1 VTDRLSAL
9 LHHEVDR
16 LEVPAPPVRESLAQG
31 RRLRRRRRLTQ
42 AVAVAAVVATVGAGT
57 ALLTGGD
64 TDQQPSDD
72 SRIADSS
79 SQGGAPADLGPV
91 FSLGDT
97 VYLDGGNTRVQMKEY
112 VQAMYYTS
120 GGLLLRTNK
129 DGASDGGA
137 PFHFALVNQGSVQ
150 ELGLTLGEV
159 VPSTDPGAPYLA
171 YADSQDGITQVVVHD
186 VTTDE
191 EVARVDLPGEVSPG
205 GGWSAPPVALDGD
218 LVYVGQE
225 AAALVVNWRTGEVSD
240 TDATGAYPVVQ
251 SGFAV
256 DTDGNDT
263 RVVDLETGEAVIT
276 VPGYAS
282 VKVSPTGR
290 YATVAGETATD
301 AFDLYELRAGTK
313 VSVSGQAWDFG
324 WTGGDELYAV
334 TGEGLVEC
342 STADGTCV
350 REPLPDGVRLDDQPR
365 LPGQTFES

>member
-1 VTDRLSAL
+1 MTDRLSAL
-9 LHHEVDR
+9 LHAEADR
-16 LEVPAPPVRESLAQG
+16 LDLPMPPVRESLAAG
-31 RRLRRRRRLTQ
+31 RRIRRRRRLTQ
-42 AVAVAAVVATVGAGT
+42 VAAAAAVVATVGAGT

-64 TDQQPSDD
+64 TDQLPSDD

-79 SQGGAPADLGPV
+79 SKGAPADLGRV

-97 VYLDGGNTRVQMKEY
+97 VYLDGGNTRVRTKEY

-120 GGLLLRTNK
+120 AGLLLRTNK

-137 PFHFALVNQGSVQ
+137 PFHFALLDQGSVQ
-150 ELGLTLGEV
+150 QLGLTLGEV
-159 VPSTDPGAPYLA
+159 VPSTDPRAPYLA
-171 YADSQDGITQVVVHD
+171 YADVSDGRTTQVVVHD

-263 RVVDLETGEAVIT
+263 RVVDVETGEVAIT

-282 VKVSPTGR
+282 VKLSPTGR
-290 YATVAGETATD
+290 YATLAGETATD
-301 AFDLYELRAGTK
+301 GFDVYDLRAGTK
-313 VSVSGQAWDFG
+313 VSVNGQVWDFG

-334 TGEGLVEC
+334 TGEGFVDC
-342 STADGTCV
+342 SPADGTCV
-350 REPLPDGVRLDDQPR
+350 RGPLPDGVRLDDRPR
-365 LPGQTFES
+365 LPGQTYES